1 MTDFVPGR
9 VVIDAAQRKRVK
21 YKAKFDKR
29 EGVNKMLDK
38 QEELIFRD
46 YVLEFC
52 SRAWN
57 ELFRTEEPVIH
68 EYDLE
73 FLSTVAKFLAEKG
86 KGAQKKSKI
95 MGAHLIGRIAWYFSL
110 MCATALSAVTWGQDT
125 TLYNVVKLE
134 DIMIVR
140 FNRAGLA
147 EMVDEML
154 DNSDEEAEAA
164 EARMAQDEDDDA
176 ST

>member
-1 MTDFVPGR
+1 
-9 VVIDAAQRKRVK
+9 
-21 YKAKFDKR
+21 
-29 EGVNKMLDK
+29 
-38 QEELIFRD
+38 
-46 YVLEFC
+46 
-52 SRAWN
+52 
-57 ELFRTEEPVIH
+57 
-68 EYDLE
+68 
-73 FLSTVAKFLAEKG
+73 
-86 KGAQKKSKI
+86 GAQKKSKI